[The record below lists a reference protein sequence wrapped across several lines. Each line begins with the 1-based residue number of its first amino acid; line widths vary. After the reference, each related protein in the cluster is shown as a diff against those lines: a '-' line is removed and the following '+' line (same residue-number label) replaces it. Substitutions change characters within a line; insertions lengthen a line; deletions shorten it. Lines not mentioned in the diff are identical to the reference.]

1 MRPILVV
8 GVVLV
13 ALGLGGAIYASQ
25 GDLSDGGL
33 LVAGLSGLALA
44 IGMTCLGFGAFRR
57 GYHYRPI
64 GSPPHDMQ
72 AAPAIVTAPA
82 RARRD

>member
-1 MRPILVV
+1 MLMTK
-8 GVVLV
+8 LKTAS
-13 ALGLGGAIYASQ
+13 ALAAIVCS
-25 GDLSDGGL
+25 
-33 LVAGLSGLALA
+33 LALA